1 MKYRI
6 YLFNSNNK
14 ELMYDEE
21 LNGYVF
27 FMDEIKGL
35 NISIEKID
43 KGITIEIDGNYDKE
57 DISIENNYQNELELI
72 EEIDLKLNNQ
82 EIRDTQILNKIYES
96 IFEILEER
104 FYFKINLETYFQ
116 CFIEDKINT
125 IVIEK
130 IKKTGNE
137 IDIYTT
143 NLFSKNTL
151 TYHNNKFK
159 LQVFMK
165 EIKYHGYFLEKKI
178 ETTIDNML
186 KKSSFEKL
194 KETFIGKKTEL
205 KIEKMNPTLNNYTYL
220 ENKEIIK
227 TFKTINLVYGVS
239 FPRIGGRN
247 NLLNLAE
254 KRDSKKFYI
263 ADNFLSYI
271 DNEDN
276 RDLIELF
283 KDYDSNSEEIKEL
296 ILERRHHNIPYSLE
310 EIIYDK
316 LFQDNKIVN
325 AVKDRLII
333 AQFWREKTT
342 LILHKV
348 LDNGGNIYFVL
359 DDIIPRPD
367 KSKAHQIN
375 KIQNNVPGVRM
386 RSNQDSNL
394 IDYKYLKND
403 IDLEEELV
411 EIYNKNYKQYNSI
424 TSFELKSIIN
434 TYEETP
440 ANLKFMLKEQV
451 VVVNLKKIKELKKEK
466 KYE

>member
-178 ETTIDNML
+178 ETIKDNML
-186 KKSSFEKL
+186 KKSSFEKF
-194 KETFIGKKTEL
+194 KEIFMGKKTEL
-205 KIEKMNPTLNNYTYL
+205 KIEKLNPTLNNYTYL

-227 TFKTINLVYGVS
+227 TFKTINLIYGVS

-254 KRDSKKFYI
+254 RIDSKKFYI

-271 DNEDN
+271 DNKDN
-276 RDLIELF
+276 NDLIKLF
-283 KDYDSNSEEIKEL
+283 KDYDSNSEEIKEI
-296 ILERRHHNIPYSLE
+296 ILENRHPNIPYDLE
-310 EIIYDK
+310 EIVYDK
-316 LFQDNKIVN
+316 LFQNENIVNIFKYDILPWEFWKEKTILILNKI
-325 AVKDRLII
+325 L
-333 AQFWREKTT
+333 ES
-342 LILHKV
+342 
-348 LDNGGNIYFVL
+348 GGNIYFVL
-359 DDIIPRPD
+359 DDIIPRPE
-367 KSKAHQIN
+367 KTESEETN
-375 KIQNNVPGVRM
+375 LTQNNTPIVRM
-386 RSNQDSNL
+386 RSSL
-394 IDYKYLKND
+394 LGDYND
-403 IDLEEELV
+403 LRKDFDLEEELV
-411 EIYNKNYKQYNSI
+411 EIYNRSYKNYNSV
-424 TSFELKSIIN
+424 TSNELKSIIN